1 VSGKKKKARTNHAGE
16 WPILAVRIP
25 HDVARVLEALEIQTG
40 KKFKR
45 SRFVREAIIKELE
58 HEYNMKWLIE
68 NGYIMP
74 DGARRNENELGQPKY

>member
-1 VSGKKKKARTNHAGE
+1 VSNNKKKASADHAGE

-58 HEYNMKWLIE
+58 HEYNMKWLVE

-74 DGARRNENELGQPKY
+74 DGARRNEN